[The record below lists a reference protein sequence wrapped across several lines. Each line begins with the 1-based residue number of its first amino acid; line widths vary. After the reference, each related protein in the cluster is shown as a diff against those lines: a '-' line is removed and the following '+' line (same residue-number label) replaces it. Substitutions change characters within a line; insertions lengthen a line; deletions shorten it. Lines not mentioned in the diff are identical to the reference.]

1 MVESGNNNNSLFL
14 PMTILL
20 VNEYDREISETIFFF
35 RFDKV
40 RIPRENLLNSVADV
54 SPDGQYL
61 SAIKDPDQVVILK
74 ADYMLLLHFM
84 DQ

>member
-1 MVESGNNNNSLFL
+1 MN
-14 PMTILL
+14 
-20 VNEYDREISETIFFF
+20 DRENLEIIFFF
-35 RFDKV
+35 RFDKL

-74 ADYMLLLHFM
+74 ADCMLLLFNLMGHLITGFFPF
-84 DQ
+84 